1 MRWNKSTFECFYNVD
16 IYHRYSSIYHLM
28 MEKDNKYWHAMS
40 DPAIMEVLGRFI
52 QQVRLQQNKTQQEVA
67 KAAGINRSTL
77 VQLEKGAGG
86 TMLSF
91 IQVLRALEQLHL
103 LQYFE
108 VRQELSPLQLAKIEQ
123 KKRVR
128 ASSKKE
134 DSGTKPKSDW

>member
-1 MRWNKSTFECFYNVD
+1 
-16 IYHRYSSIYHLM
+16 M